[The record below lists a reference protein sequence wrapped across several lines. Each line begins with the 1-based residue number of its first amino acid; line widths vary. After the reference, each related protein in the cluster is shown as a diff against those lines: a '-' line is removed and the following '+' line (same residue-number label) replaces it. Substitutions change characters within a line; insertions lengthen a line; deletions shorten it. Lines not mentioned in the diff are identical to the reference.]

1 MKAFAGSKRLHL
13 MNSFER
19 NAYQSGYRLIAGVDE
34 AGRGPL
40 AGPVVAAAVIF
51 PPDYHNSEIRDS
63 NLLSPQKRE
72 RLHDVIREDAVTVG
86 LGVVDAVVID
96 EINILK
102 ATLMAMQ
109 EALLELSPAPDFLL
123 IDGITPL
130 SLSMPQ
136 RTLIKG
142 DSRSVSV
149 AAASII
155 AKVSRDRIMEI
166 YHRQFPQYNFIKN
179 KGYGTE
185 EHRAAIRRYG
195 PCKIHRRSFN
205 MYGTPAITESYD
217 LFTAY

>member
-1 MKAFAGSKRLHL
+1 

-63 NLLSPQKRE
+63 KLLSPQKRE

-86 LGVVDAVVID
+86 LGVVDAAVID